1 VSRFLIR
8 VLAALGLSVCL
19 ASGAEPRQLRL
30 RNGIITTPEPAPASQ
45 RALAR
50 QAAELPVSGLYLVQF
65 EYAPTPADRAMV
77 TQLGAELLHFIP
89 DNAFVARLT
98 GVRLGELRSIAAVRW
113 VGEFTPALKLDPRL
127 KTRLTGR
134 LTEPFAVKLL
144 ARPGASALELRVLA
158 RHLHDSTPR
167 PTLSAGTFLSGTVN
181 AAELRVLAQ
190 SDAVVWIEP
199 AARMKLV
206 DEVATTIVAGEGSA
220 VGGPAHV
227 HELGYDGSGV
237 IVSVAD
243 SGIDSG
249 DPDDLHPDLVGR
261 VEALFAYDGLP
272 DASDEH
278 SHGTHCA
285 GIVLGNAASGEADED
300 GFRYGL
306 GVAPGA
312 GLVGQRIF
320 DGSGSYRPPPS
331 FARLT
336 QDAVRSGAYI
346 GSNSW
351 GDDTAGR
358 YDLSAAEFDALVRDA
373 DPDVPGEQAYILEF
387 SAGNSGPGGQTIGS
401 PAVAKNVIAT
411 GATQNNRFEFPLY
424 GEGQE
429 VMADFSS
436 RGPAEDGRI
445 KPDVVAPGTWIASLR
460 SIFANDNNAW
470 GSISD
475 LYLYQGGTSQAGP
488 HASGACAVIVHWY
501 RETHGGRTPSPA
513 LVKALLINSAD
524 DMGTAVIP
532 GGGGGFFGEPP
543 ADGDGILV
551 GDTAPVPNN
560 DEGWG
565 RINLVNLIDSNRR
578 FEPADQGAGLATGGI
593 HERKAVVSSGDQL
606 KVTLVYTD
614 VPGLPAAIPAL
625 VNDLDLEVIAP
636 NGDVYRGN
644 AFADGE
650 SVAGTVQG
658 DRINNV
664 EAVHLLEPAAGEW
677 TVRVRGVNVV
687 QDVHRRAVGAPEQDF
702 ALVISGELPA
712 PGEGVVSWDRAAY
725 RAPATATLRLVDQQL
740 VNQPTV
746 SVTVTSPTE
755 SAGETVSLGRV
766 GLSGNFLGT
775 VALTTNAP
783 AAGDGRL
790 SVKDGD
796 ELRVIY
802 RDASPPGDRTA
813 TALVDAQPPLVS
825 GVAAARDFGRVQ
837 VTWLNSEPAS
847 AVVFYGLTN
856 AVTNVVS
863 DPAFRTQARV
873 NLPPL
878 TPGETYFYYVVAT
891 DRAGNVTTND
901 NGGVRLRFVAP
912 TPAAALL
919 VYSPE
924 ATFEELTDTTY
935 PGIENWTAA
944 LDALRVD
951 YEVWDTSVVGRAPTV
966 NELRPYRLLIWRP
979 EELAAPLPGMTPAV
993 QSYVRS
999 GGSLFVVSHDL
1010 LTRLNEMPG
1019 GTNFISEVLHVRDFG
1034 ADFGANSIRAVPGD
1048 LAGAGVSVELD
1059 YSNFPEGFI
1068 VDLLFSLSGL
1078 SGWSDVPDHVTPA
1091 ADAAPVFLE
1100 ESQQVVGVRYP
1111 RTGQDTA
1118 GGRVVFY
1125 AFPFEAV
1132 PLDPPAPDNRPTLLA
1147 NALRFLAPELAPG
1160 GAVAFDQA
1168 AYTLPGDVVVEV
1180 LDSARAGLGTA
1191 TARVTNGPAALEL
1204 TLAETTRRGVF
1215 RGRFTVQ
1222 PANAPAGSGRLVA
1235 KHGDVFSVSYVDSA
1249 NARAV
1254 ATATVDT
1261 VRPVI
1266 TAVTTEPSY
1275 NEAAVAWFTD
1285 KPTDALVRFG
1295 ETGGD
1300 DSFLTRTAYVAE
1312 LATEHGALLRG
1323 LLPDRTYYFQV
1334 VSRDSA
1340 GNVTVDDNGG
1350 QLYEVTTLQPLSPPW
1365 EDPFDA
1371 EEPGWATYND
1381 SGTGVPLPGD
1391 DEDDGGFG
1399 FAFSGWEFGE
1409 PVNPRRIT
1417 PHTGDHVWA
1426 TNLRGEDVDYASTDL
1441 ISPAISLV
1449 GGNSPKLRFWQNYD
1463 FSISGGDEDNPF
1475 GDFVLEAAQVALSAD
1490 NGATWQNL
1498 YAVTDEFSFDWEEVE
1513 VDLSKFVG
1521 QVVRFR
1527 FNYQLFA
1534 FTPGARLGWLLDD
1547 ISVTLNTVAPTSL
1560 LVTNNLA
1567 QAAFVL
1573 TGPQGL
1579 SVAGAG
1585 RSFRTNVP
1593 PGEWRITWQN
1603 VPYCTTPSPRTNVLG
1618 GATNVLVFGGN
1629 YRFPDVNRNS
1639 LSDFWEKKFFGTV
1652 ATGFT
1657 GRGDTDGDGVS
1668 DADEWRSGTDPT
1680 DPGSRLALALPAEQP
1695 NGTTRLEW
1703 PATPGWTYWLE
1714 TSNDLLTW
1722 VRVSDPVRAAEETL
1736 AASLPALDPRLP
1748 YFFRVVALP

>member
-1 VSRFLIR
+1 VSRSLFR
-8 VLAALGLSVCL
+8 VLAAFGLSVCL
-19 ASGAEPRQLRL
+19 VLGAEPRQLRL
-30 RNGIITTPEPAPASQ
+30 RNGTITTPEPAPAPQ

-50 QAAELPVSGLYLVQF
+50 QAAEAPVSGLYLVQF
-65 EYAPTPADRAMV
+65 EHAPTPADRAAV
-77 TQLGAELLHFIP
+77 TQLGAELLHFVP

-98 GVRLGELRSIAAVRW
+98 DVRLGELRALAAVRW

-144 ARPGASALELRVLA
+144 ARPGASPLELRVLA
-158 RHLHDSTPR
+158 RHLHDNTPR
-167 PTLSAGTFLSGTVN
+167 PTLSAGTFFSGTVN

-220 VGGPAHV
+220 IGGPAHV

-237 IVSVAD
+237 IVAVAD

-249 DPDDLHPDLVGR
+249 DPDDLHPDLTGR

-272 DASDEH
+272 DGSDEH

-285 GIVLGNAASGEADED
+285 GIVLGNAASGEADD
-300 GFRYGL
+300 NGFRYGL

-312 GLVGQRIF
+312 RLVGQRIF
-320 DGSGSYRPPPS
+320 DGSGGYRPPPS

-336 QDAVRSGAYI
+336 QDAVRSGAYV

-351 GDDTAGR
+351 GDDSGGR

-373 DPDVPGEQAYILEF
+373 DPDVPGEQAYVLEF
-387 SAGNSGPGGQTIGS
+387 SAGNSGPGGQTIGT

-470 GSISD
+470 GPISS

-488 HASGACAVIVHWY
+488 HASGACAVIVQWY
-501 RETHGGRTPSPA
+501 RATHGGATPSPA

-532 GGGGGFFGEPP
+532 GGDDDFLGEPTE
-543 ADGDGILV
+543 DGDGILV

-565 RINLVNLIDSNRR
+565 RINLVNLIDSDRR
-578 FEPADQGAGLATGGI
+578 FELADQGTGLATGGV
-593 HERKAVVSSGDQL
+593 HERKVVVSSGDQL

-625 VNDLDLEVIAP
+625 VNDLDLEVVAP
-636 NGDVYRGN
+636 NGDLYRGN

-650 SVAGTVQG
+650 SVAATFQG

-687 QDVHRRAVGAPEQDF
+687 QDVRRRPNAAPEQDF

-725 RAPATATLRLVDQQL
+725 RAPATATLRLVDQEL
-740 VNQPTV
+740 AAQPSVT
-746 SVTVTSPTE
+746 VTVTSPTE
-755 SAGETVSLGRV
+755 PAGEPVSLGRV

-775 VALTTNAP
+775 VALTTNAA

-790 SVKDGD
+790 SVKDAD
-796 ELRVIY
+796 EIRVLY
-802 RDASPPGDRTA
+802 RDANPPGERTA
-813 TALVDAQPPLVS
+813 TALIDARPPLVS
-825 GVAAARDFGRVQ
+825 GVTAAKDFGRVQ

-901 NGGVRLRFVAP
+901 HGGVLLRFVAP

-924 ATFEELTDTTY
+924 ATFEQLTDTIY

-951 YEVWDTSVVGRAPTV
+951 YEVWDTSVVRRAPTAA
-966 NELRPYRLLIWRP
+966 ELRPYRLLIWRP
-979 EELAAPLPGMTPAV
+979 EELAAPLPGMTTAV
-993 QSYVRS
+993 QSYVQA

-1010 LTRLNEMPG
+1010 LTRLKESPG

-1034 ADFGANSIRAVPGD
+1034 ADSGANAIRAVPGD

-1068 VDLLFSLSGL
+1068 VDLLFSLNGL
-1078 SGWSDVPDHVTPA
+1078 SGWSDVSDHLTPA
-1091 ADAAPVFLE
+1091 TDAAPVFLE
-1100 ESQQVVGVRYP
+1100 ETQQVVGVRYP

-1125 AFPFEAV
+1125 SFPLEAV
-1132 PLDPPAPDNRPTLLA
+1132 PLDSPAPNNRPTLLA

-1191 TARVTNGPAALEL
+1191 NAMVTNGPTTLAL

-1222 PANAPAGSGRLVA
+1222 PANAPAGPGKLAA
-1235 KHGDVFSVSYVDSA
+1235 KHGDEFSVSYVDSA
-1249 NARAV
+1249 NARSV
-1254 ATATVDT
+1254 ATAMVDT
-1261 VRPVI
+1261 VKPVI
-1266 TAVTTEPSY
+1266 TAVSTEPSY
-1275 NEAAVAWFTD
+1275 NEAAVFWTTD

-1295 ETGGD
+1295 EARGD
-1300 DSFLTRTAYVAE
+1300 ASFLTRTAYVAE
-1312 LATEHGALLRG
+1312 LATEHGVLLRG

-1334 VSRDSA
+1334 VSRDLA
-1340 GNVTVDDNGG
+1340 GNVTVDDHGG

-1365 EDPFDA
+1365 EDSLDA
-1371 EEPGWATYND
+1371 EEPGWAVFND
-1381 SGTGVPLPGD
+1381 SGTGIPLPGD

-1399 FAFSGWEFGE
+1399 FASSSWQFGE
-1409 PVNPRRIT
+1409 PVNTRRVT

-1426 TNLRGEDVDYASTDL
+1426 TNLRGEDVDFASTDL

-1463 FSISGGDEDNPF
+1463 FSVSGGDEDDPF
-1475 GDFVLEAAQVALSAD
+1475 GDFVLEAAQVALSSD
-1490 NGATWQNL
+1490 NGATWQDL
-1498 YAVTDEFSFDWEEVE
+1498 YAVTDELSFDWEEVE

-1534 FTPGARLGWLLDD
+1534 FTPGARLGWMLDD
-1547 ISVTLNTVAPTSL
+1547 ISVTLNAVAPTSL

-1573 TGPQGL
+1573 TGPAGRT
-1579 SVAGAG
+1579 VTGAG
-1585 RSFRTNVP
+1585 QSFRTNVP

-1603 VPYCTTPSPRTNVLG
+1603 VPYYTTPSPRTNVLG
-1618 GATNVLVFGGN
+1618 GATNVLVFTGN

-1639 LSDFWEKKFFGTV
+1639 LSDFWEKAHFGSV
-1652 ATGFT
+1652 VTGFT
-1657 GRGDTDGDGVS
+1657 GRGDADSDGMS

-1680 DPGSRLALALPAEQP
+1680 DPASRFAVKTPETLP
-1695 NGTTRLEW
+1695 NGTVRLTW
-1703 PATPGWTYWLE
+1703 PATSGWLYWLE
-1714 TSNDLLTW
+1714 TSNDLRTW
-1722 VRVSDPVRAAEETL
+1722 VRVSDPVRAEEETL
-1736 AASLPALDPRLP
+1736 AATLPALDPRLP
-1748 YFFRVVALP
+1748 YFFRVVAVP